1 VILARTSRPVALA
14 IVFIVSLLCTG
25 LMLPLVA
32 APLLLE
38 EPQRF
43 GTLLGRY
50 GEYLL
55 EMFTFGWLDGIERP
69 NWWLGAAA
77 LCVWPGLTVAFLSPI
92 VGPVRAG
99 ETGRSLR
106 ASVIAA
112 SLLGASMCALLMA
125 AVLECTM
132 ALLSADSDAFEAMLA
147 AGSGAIWTVALGTWF
162 CAGFLWMYLLRRAG
176 RSRDPRGLDRVMR
189 ALVAGTAVELALGL
203 PIYALARKKYDC
215 YCAMATFLNLV
226 FGIAALLWMCGP
238 WAVLLLTRRARANWL
253 RAACR
258 ACGYPRRSG
267 STVCT
272 ECGCAWDA
280 EEGAAPDSASEARS
294 NQASNG

>member
-1 VILARTSRPVALA
+1 MILARTSRPVALA
-14 IVFIVSLLCTG
+14 IVFIASLLCTG

-77 LCVWPGLTVAFLSPI
+77 LCAWPGLTVAFLSPI

-112 SLLGASMCALLMA
+112 SLLGASMCALIVATLIEGAMA
-125 AVLECTM
+125 MIAWD
-132 ALLSADSDAFEAMLA
+132 ADSFEDLWT
-147 AGSGAIWTVALGTWF
+147 SGRSVIWTASLATWF
-162 CAGFLWMYLLRRAG
+162 AAGFLWMYLLRRAG
-176 RSRDPRGLDRVMR
+176 RSRDPRGLDRVLR
-189 ALVAGTAVELALGL
+189 AVLAGTVVELALGL
-203 PIYALARKKYDC
+203 PIYAMARKRFDC

-238 WAVLLLTRRARANWL
+238 WVVLLLTRRARANWS
-253 RAACR
+253 RGACR
-258 ACGYPRRSG
+258 ACGYPRRTG
-267 STVCT
+267 SVVCT
-272 ECGCAWDA
+272 ECGCAWSA
-280 EEGAAPDSASEARS
+280 EEGAAPDPASDARS